1 MTFKRTKR
9 PVEKLDVDLDEVP
22 ENIQL
27 ELFILAVSKTDDSYV
42 MRNGMIDKTE
52 IGTQQNKILHNFR
65 FYVKTS
71 MEREEI

>member
-52 IGTQQNKILHNFR
+52 IGTQQNIILHNFR
-65 FYVKTS
+65 FYVKTW

>member
-42 MRNGMIDKTE
+42 MRNGMIDK
-52 IGTQQNKILHNFR
+52 
-65 FYVKTS
+65 
-71 MEREEI
+71 